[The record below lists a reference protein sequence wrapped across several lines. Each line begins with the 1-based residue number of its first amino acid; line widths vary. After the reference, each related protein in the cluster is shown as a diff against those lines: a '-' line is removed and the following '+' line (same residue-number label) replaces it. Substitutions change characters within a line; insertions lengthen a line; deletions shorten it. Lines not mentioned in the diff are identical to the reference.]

1 MMTVSAGGETVKC
14 HEEAE
19 EVTVMTTVG
28 GAEELGY
35 SAMVAPG
42 GICCR

>member
-1 MMTVSAGGETVKC
+1 MMTVSAGGETVKRS
-14 HEEAE
+14 HEVE
-19 EVTVMTTVG
+19 EVTAMTTVG